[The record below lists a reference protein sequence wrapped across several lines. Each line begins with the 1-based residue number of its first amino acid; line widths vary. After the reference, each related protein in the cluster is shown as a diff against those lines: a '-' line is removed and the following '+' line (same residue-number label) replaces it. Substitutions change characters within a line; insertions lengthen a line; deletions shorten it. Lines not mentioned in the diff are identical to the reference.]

1 MRVMTLALALLMS
14 AGALM
19 GQEAVDQNGKTH
31 VWKGASDGYTVID
44 FAASWCRPCWK
55 VLPKLQ
61 AFADHHPDVRVIV
74 VSVDDE
80 KKGRDALVERLELT
94 LPVLWDQTHTIARH
108 YQPGGMPATFVLG
121 PDGKIVYQHVGSADE
136 DWNALVAFID
146 DALH

>member
-1 MRVMTLALALLMS
+1 MAMVLLMWTGS
-14 AGALM
+14 LF
-19 GQEAVDQNGKTH
+19 GQEALDQHGKAH
-31 VWKGASDGYTVID
+31 AWRGPADHYTVID

-61 AFADHHPDVRVIV
+61 AFAEDHPDVRVLV

-80 KKGRDALVERLELT
+80 RRGRDALVERLDLT
-94 LPVLWDQTHTIARH
+94 LPVLWDQTHEIARH

-136 DWNALVAFID
+136 AWSALVAFIER
-146 DALH
+146 APH